1 MGVAQRLPAVPR
13 LLVDLGV
20 RLNNPYTTSDD
31 IVAILRQDPSLVSRI
46 IQVANSVFQ
55 ARVRPAASIEEAVAA
70 VGFGEVHRLVGAVAA
85 AQFGNWPLK
94 LYGISTGRLREN
106 SLFVATVMEEFAT
119 ETGGDARNGYTLGL
133 LRSIGKMALEQCARL
148 DAGAPP
154 FAQSGETVL
163 GAWETRQWGVDNC
176 TVAERILTH
185 WRLPAEAVRAVQHH
199 YRPLTQTDPLVHLLS
214 LATSAVHAM
223 GYGLPG
229 EEVYCQTTE
238 VTLAR
243 TGLDAR
249 RCRAACERAQL
260 TFDRL
265 HHAVAA

>member
-94 LYGISTGRLREN
+94 LYGISTGRLR
-106 SLFVATVMEEFAT
+106 
-119 ETGGDARNGYTLGL
+119 GYTLGL

-154 FAQSGETVL
+154 FAHSGETAL
-163 GAWETRQWGVDNC
+163 GVWETRQWGVDNC
-176 TVAERILTH
+176 AVAERILTQ